1 MKCNFVKSK
10 HQKTSFAFSLMQLC
24 PAQDLQDFS
33 KLRGVVGTI
42 FGFQNCVCNHAL
54 LCNAMSLR
62 WVTEALQ
69 QLHLLGHFLQDTS

>member
-24 PAQDLQDFS
+24 PAQGLQDFI
-33 KLRGVVGTI
+33 KLRRVFGAV
-42 FGFQNCVCNHAL
+42 FGFQNYVCNHAL
-54 LCNAMSLR
+54 LGSAMSLR
-62 WVTEALQ
+62 CVTEALQ